1 VNTTV
6 LVLAV
11 MLLIAGAGLG
21 VMVAHRRKSER
32 LQRRFGPEYERRVA
46 ETGDRKA
53 AETDLHERERRRN
66 QLDVRGLRPEE
77 RARFQESW
85 TATQSRFV
93 DAPATA
99 LKDADLLVVEIM
111 RVRGYPVED
120 FDRRAEDISVDHPDV
135 VRHYRDARAIY
146 DASTDGSVDTERQRH
161 ALTCYRSLVQALL
174 SHDDTVSHDDTR
186 PPRTPPPHTRPGTPE
201 HTNN

>member
-85 TATQSRFV
+85 TATQSRSSM
-93 DAPATA
+93 P
-99 LKDADLLVVEIM
+99 
-111 RVRGYPVED
+111 
-120 FDRRAEDISVDHPDV
+120 
-135 VRHYRDARAIY
+135 
-146 DASTDGSVDTERQRH
+146 
-161 ALTCYRSLVQALL
+161 
-174 SHDDTVSHDDTR
+174 R
-186 PPRTPPPHTRPGTPE
+186 PPR
-201 HTNN
+201 